1 MGAEAD
7 VRMPLTAHLEEL
19 RTRLIRGLLAI
30 AIGFAACYGFSEP
43 LVAFLI
49 RPLQSIRPDQALV
62 IGTGVTDAFFTKL
75 KVSAVAGIFLAS
87 PAVFYQAWQFVAP
100 GLYERERRVA
110 LPFSLAAS
118 FFFVAGAAFCYYA
131 VFPVA
136 FRFFLEQFA
145 SIDIAPQIRVSE
157 YLSFVSRML
166 LAFGATFELPVV
178 TFFLAR
184 IGLVTH
190 RMMIAVLALRDRR
203 HLHRRGGAD
212 ARARRRLADADG
224 DAAAHPLRPQH
235 RDRVPGRTAVEPASR
250 PPSPRT
256 RRPRPDGRTPRA
268 HAGSSPGSGPS
279 QSPS

>member
-1 MGAEAD
+1 
-7 VRMPLTAHLEEL
+7 MPLTAHLEEL
-19 RTRLIRGLLAI
+19 RTRLIRALLAI

-43 LVAFLI
+43 LVTFLI
-49 RPLQSIRPDQALV
+49 RPLQSIRPEQSLV

-75 KVSAVAGIFLAS
+75 KVAAVAGIFLAS

-118 FFFVAGAAFCYYA
+118 FFFITGAAFCYYA

-136 FRFFLEQFA
+136 FRFFLEQFT
-145 SIDIAPQIRVSE
+145 SIDIAPQIRVNE

-166 LAFGATFELPVV
+166 LAFGATFELPVA

-190 RMMIAVLALRDRR
+190 RMMMAVWRYAIVVIFIVAAVLTPGPDVASQMLMATPLLILYGLSIGIAYLVGRPSSSE
-203 HLHRRGGAD
+203 
-212 ARARRRLADADG
+212 RASEPEDEAP
-224 DAAAHPLRPQH
+224 AA
-235 RDRVPGRTAVEPASR
+235 
-250 PPSPRT
+250 
-256 RRPRPDGRTPRA
+256 
-268 HAGSSPGSGPS
+268 
-279 QSPS
+279 